1 MNKLWLEGKTAIV
14 TGASEGIGYAIS
26 ELFVEEG
33 ANVVMISRREDVLK
47 QAADEINAKG
57 LPGKALAMQGD
68 VTDET
73 LADRAFALAIETFG
87 DVDILVNNAGR
98 GDTSAI
104 ETTTNEQWDDLLALN
119 LRGPFMLCRKA
130 AQHFIPKD
138 EGVIVNV
145 SSINGLKPGNGVA
158 YTSSKGALNTLTR
171 NMAIRFAGTGIRI
184 NALCPGLTES
194 AASRAF
200 VQDKAVSA
208 GGNSMRKYAN
218 HYINESFD
226 GMIPARDMAYGA
238 LFLACDMSRCMTGQN
253 LVIEK
258 GRYFN

>member
-57 LPGKALAMQGD
+57 LPGRALAMQGD

-130 AQHFIPKD
+130 AQHFLI
-138 EGVIVNV
+138 
-145 SSINGLKPGNGVA
+145 
-158 YTSSKGALNTLTR
+158 
-171 NMAIRFAGTGIRI
+171 
-184 NALCPGLTES
+184 
-194 AASRAF
+194 
-200 VQDKAVSA
+200 
-208 GGNSMRKYAN
+208 SMMLIL
-218 HYINESFD
+218 HV
-226 GMIPARDMAYGA
+226 
-238 LFLACDMSRCMTGQN
+238 LFLIYRI
-253 LVIEK
+253 L
-258 GRYFN
+258 